1 MRLLCHV
8 TVIDETYF
16 RPSDLDDT
24 ITCRGQLSG
33 SVEADVDRPRDTAP
47 LLLSPPTSLVNGVH
61 KWCRNTH
68 SILLPNHNI
77 YSRFYTLEIVG
88 MRIQHAYLAY
98 LYGKI
103 NALCYISVKLTL
115 PISFISNHWR
125 HIKKR
130 LIFTKKNIHTEHY
143 QNTVK
148 IEKRKLFCL
157 ECVLNVKWCAFKH
170 KIKLWCSVM
179 QSRK

>member
-125 HIKKR
+125 HIMKR
-130 LIFTKKNIHTEHY
+130 LIFTKKIHIRSII
-143 QNTVK
+143 K
-148 IEKRKLFCL
+148 ILSKLKKKEVVLSWMCF
-157 ECVLNVKWCAFKH
+157 EC
-170 KIKLWCSVM
+170 
-179 QSRK
+179 